1 MSYTLLKPCADME
14 RVQFIVRYNHNM
26 GLEIAETEKA
36 IYALEANEIMVEGE
50 PIVDPDYEEKQRQ
63 KELARIMALSMTRSD
78 FFDGMIKAFGI
89 DSDELLLVIEQ
100 VLDRINLTEIEKK
113 VAINNYKNA
122 LHFYRKHPL
131 FSILS
136 NIEIPIAQGVSIII
150 TEEQWNK
157 FFDETNKGNADAYTF
172 LLPPR
177 EEE

>member
-1 MSYTLLKPCADME
+1 MSYTLLKPCTDME

-89 DSDELLLVIEQ
+89 DSDELLVVIEEVLQGLRHKILTYQ
-100 VLDRINLTEIEKK
+100 VSLL
-113 VAINNYKNA
+113 
-122 LHFYRKHPL
+122 HPL
-131 FSILS
+131 
-136 NIEIPIAQGVSIII
+136 
-150 TEEQWNK
+150 K
-157 FFDETNKGNADAYTF
+157 
-172 LLPPR
+172 
-177 EEE
+177 